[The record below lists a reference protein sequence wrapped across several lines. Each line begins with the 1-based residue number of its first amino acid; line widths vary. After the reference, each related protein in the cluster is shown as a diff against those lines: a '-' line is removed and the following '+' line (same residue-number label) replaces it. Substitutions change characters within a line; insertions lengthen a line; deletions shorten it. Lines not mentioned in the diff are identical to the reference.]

1 MTSEILV
8 LGATGTTGSRVL
20 NGLRQHGADAR
31 GASRSAAGFAR
42 FDWNDPKTWADVLRG
57 VTAVYLVG
65 PVDGRDP
72 VAPVTDFLEQA
83 AAAGVRR
90 TVLLS
95 SSALAPS
102 ETGPGALPELVRHRM
117 AEFAI
122 LRPSWF
128 MSNTLGTTPLAAGIR
143 AGQVLTAT
151 DHARVGFIDPADI
164 AAVAVET
171 LTIERSLDAE
181 LVLTG
186 PSSHSYSELCALAS
200 EITGRAIS
208 HHSVSIEQFTAY
220 LIDMG
225 VPATYAPLLAAL
237 DSHIAGGSED
247 RVTDT
252 VEQITGHPPRGLR
265 DFLQAHSKQLA
276 A

>member
-1 MTSEILV
+1 MTSAILV

-31 GASRSAAGFAR
+31 GASRSAAGFTR
-42 FDWNDPKTWADVLRG
+42 FDWNDSTTWDGALDG

-72 VAPVTDFLEQA
+72 VAPVADFLGQA
-83 AAAGVRR
+83 VAAGVRR

-102 ETGPGALPELVRHRM
+102 ETGPGALPGLVRHSM
-117 AEFAI
+117 AEFTI

-128 MSNTLGTTPLAAGIR
+128 MTNTLGTTPLAAGIR
-143 AGQVLTAT
+143 AGRVVTAT
-151 DHARVGFIDPADI
+151 NDARVGFIDPDDI
-164 AAVAVET
+164 AAVAVEA

-186 PSSHSYSELCALAS
+186 PSAHSYTELCALAG

-208 HHSVSIEQFTAY
+208 HRSVSVEQFTAY
-220 LIDMG
+220 LIDRG
-225 VPATYAPLLAAL
+225 VPAPYAPLLASL
-237 DSHIAGGSED
+237 DAHIAAGSED

-252 VEQITGHPPRGLR
+252 VEQISGRPPRSLR
-265 DFLQAHSKQLA
+265 DFLHAHLSELA